1 MRGSSDPSGTAV
13 RLLCAAALW
22 LVPAPSLG
30 AEPEE
35 RLYELPRPGSYLLP
49 VIDRVSPHQ
58 LLDESGQSRPVLDLE
73 SGQCAVVS
81 FVYASCPDAG
91 GCPLVLATLRRIDRA
106 VAARSDLANRV
117 QLVTISFDPE
127 RDTPERLAMLRS
139 HLDPSGEWRFLT
151 SDSPAR
157 IRPVLEDF
165 GQDALPLVAADD
177 GESLG
182 IIRHI
187 AKVFLIDSDLDIRN
201 IYSTSMLDHEI
212 LLRDIETLLLAGAGN

>member
-1 MRGSSDPSGTAV
+1 MKGSSGPTGTAA
-13 RLLCAAALW
+13 LLLWAAVLW

-30 AEPEE
+30 AEPE
-35 RLYELPRPGSYLLP
+35 RLYELPRPGSYQLP

-58 LLDESGQSRPVLDLE
+58 LLDESGETRPALDLE
-73 SGQCAVVS
+73 PGQCAVVS

-91 GCPLVLATLRRIDRA
+91 GCPLVLATLRKIDRA
-106 VAARSDLANRV
+106 VAVRSDLANRV
-117 QLVTISFDPE
+117 QLVTVSFDPE

-151 SDSPAR
+151 AESRAKID
-157 IRPVLEDF
+157 PVLEDF

-187 AKVFLIDSDLDIRN
+187 AKVFLIDSDLGIRN
-201 IYSTSMLDHEI
+201 IYNTSMLDYEI
-212 LLRDIETLLLAGAGN
+212 LLRDIETILLPGAGD